1 MSTRRR
7 EDTFLGT
14 QMPTSRLE
22 FRILGPLTV
31 RVEGVALPIGGPK
44 QRALLAM
51 LLMSANRVVSRE
63 RLIGELFPAQDVESA
78 DHALRNHVSRL
89 RKVLRP
95 VATDEPRLV
104 ARPPGYLLR
113 VEPGELDL
121 DTFEQLVADA
131 REALADA
138 DPDAAA
144 ESLRAAEALWE
155 GRPLSDLEFEA
166 IMHVEVGRLE
176 EVRLAAIEERI
187 EAELALGKQLT
198 LVPELESLT
207 AEHPFRE
214 RFRAQLML
222 ALYRSGRQAE
232 GLEVYRRTRT
242 LMNDELGIEPG
253 VELQQLERAMLIQ
266 DAELNIRSN
275 GGGSSAATPLDVCPF
290 KGLASFELADAEYFF
305 GRERLVDELV
315 ARLAETPLLAVVGPS
330 GSGKS
335 SLVRAGLLP
344 ALGYEFVLI
353 RPGNEPV
360 ALLATAL
367 AGIAPGERLV
377 LAVDQFEELFAASV
391 AENERR
397 SFIDSLVEAA
407 WDADRRVLVVIA
419 LRADFFGRLAAYV
432 ELTDLVGP
440 NHALLGPMSPTELR
454 RAIQG
459 PAERTGLEVEPALID
474 ALVDEIAGE
483 TGGLPLLSTA
493 LLDLWRER
501 EDHTLTLAAY
511 ARTGGVRG
519 AIGRHAEAAFRSLSE
534 DEQQVARRML
544 LRLVAGGDG
553 EPLTRRRVTRSEL
566 DADDDERVLR
576 VLAALV
582 ERRLL
587 VVDDGTVELVHE
599 ALLERWQRLVD
610 WLEEDVQG
618 RLQHRHLTLA
628 AKEWEAGGRDQG
640 ALYRGTRLAVA
651 LDWAT
656 EHAPDLNQLERHF
669 LDESQ
674 AASLRETSRQRRTN
688 RRLRALLV
696 VTAALLA
703 LSALAAAF
711 ALEKRGQA
719 RRDATAAVAQ
729 RLGAQALIDPN
740 LDRSL
745 LLARAGMNLD
755 DSEATR
761 SNLLAAL
768 LRIPNAIGIVHQGSG
783 HILDEAL
790 GSDGRTL
797 AVRGN
802 DGNIAF
808 FDARTL
814 RPIGSPLIR
823 NSDITFYAGTS
834 PFHALAFSPDARTLA
849 VGDTTGAGVEQSAT
863 VILVGVRTHA
873 PKSGQQTSFGAIT
886 ADVMFAPDGRTFAT
900 GGVGGHT
907 SPPSEVIVIRRVRDG
922 NELARTHPIPGGRLG
937 GYTSDGR
944 FVLVAAGDGRSMLYT
959 ARTLRLARTFDVA
972 GVPAVSPAST
982 QAAFG
987 QTDGTVILLDLH
999 TGKTTRLTGRA
1010 SGNINAVSFSRDGG
1024 TVAGADQDG
1033 TISVWDVRAGALRE
1047 TLKGH
1052 SAAAQAA
1059 VFSPDGRTLY
1069 TAGYDGSVIA
1079 WDLGGARRLGEPFR
1093 FSPQLNGA
1101 STGSAMSPNGSIYA
1115 VSPRP
1120 NRVSLWDAETRAP
1133 IGPPLRGPVGS
1144 VNQIAFSP
1152 DGKLIAATGR
1162 RHPVIWDTAE
1172 RKIIRVLP
1180 VGDHGASAVSFS
1192 PDGLTVAIG
1201 RSDSIV
1207 TLYDLRTGRP
1217 TGKLVGYESISDLDF
1232 SPDGKLLAT
1241 ATRSG
1246 SAYVWDV
1253 AHQSILSSLRDGIH
1267 SLSVRF
1273 SPRDEKLVAVG
1284 LSSGKVVF
1292 WKLDPTHRFQGAW
1305 AARRL
1310 GQPLTGHNGE
1320 VDSLDFSPRGSTL
1333 VTLSGDGKLR
1343 LWDVATHRLIGAP
1356 LPASDTGGSVH
1367 FFPDGKH
1374 VLGVFASG
1382 TGIVWSVDPAA
1393 WAAKACS
1400 IAHRNLT
1407 PGEWTE
1413 FLGHRRYRD
1422 VCP

>member
-1 MSTRRR
+1 
-7 EDTFLGT
+7 
-14 QMPTSRLE
+14 
-22 FRILGPLTV
+22 
-31 RVEGVALPIGGPK
+31 
-44 QRALLAM
+44 M

-121 DTFEQLVADA
+121 DTFERLVADA

-144 ESLRAAEALWE
+144 ESLHAAEALWE
-155 GRPLSDLEFEA
+155 GRPLADLEFEA
-166 IMHVEVGRLE
+166 IMHVEVERLE
-176 EVRLAAIEERI
+176 ELRLAAIEERI
-187 EAELALGKQLT
+187 ESELALGRQLA
-198 LVPELESLT
+198 LVPELETLT
-207 AEHPFRE
+207 VEHPFRE

-253 VELQQLERAMLIQ
+253 VELQQLERAILVQ
-266 DAELNIRSN
+266 DVELDMGSN
-275 GGGSSAATPLDVCPF
+275 GGGSSAATLQDVCPF
-290 KGLASFELADAEYFF
+290 KGLAPFELADAELFF
-305 GRERLVDELV
+305 GRERLVEELA

-335 SLVRAGLLP
+335 SLVSAGLLP
-344 ALGYEFVLI
+344 TLGYESALI
-353 RPGNEPV
+353 RPGEQPV
-360 ALLATAL
+360 AQLAAAL
-367 AGIAPGERLV
+367 AAVAPGERLV

-391 AENERR
+391 AENDRR
-397 SFIDSLVEAA
+397 RFIDSLVEAA

-419 LRADFFGRLAAYV
+419 LRADFFGRLAGYV
-432 ELTDLVGP
+432 ELADVVGP
-440 NHALLGPMSPTELR
+440 NHVLLSPMSATELR

-459 PAERTGLEVEPALID
+459 PAERTGLEVEPALVD
-474 ALVDEIAGE
+474 ALVDEVAGE
-483 TGGLPLLSTA
+483 AGGLPLLSTA

-501 EDHTLTLAAY
+501 EDHSLTLGAY

-534 DEQQVARRML
+534 DEQQVARRMF

-553 EPLTRRRVTRSEL
+553 EPLTRRRVTRGEL
-566 DADDDERVLR
+566 DADEDERVRR

-599 ALLERWQRLVD
+599 ALLERWQRLAD

-618 RLQHRHLTLA
+618 RLQHRHLTVA
-628 AKEWEAGGRDQG
+628 TTEWEAAGRDPST
-640 ALYRGTRLAVA
+640 LYRGARLTGA

-674 AASLRETSRQRRTN
+674 AASVREASRQRRIN
-688 RRLRALLV
+688 RRLRGLLV
-696 VTAALLA
+696 VAVVLLA

-711 ALEKRGQA
+711 ALDKRGQA

-745 LLARAGMNLD
+745 LLAREGMHLD

-768 LRIPNAIGIVHQGSG
+768 LRIPNAIGIVHEGSG
-783 HILDEAL
+783 RILDEAL
-790 GSDGRTL
+790 SPDGRTL
-797 AVRGN
+797 AVRGD
-802 DGNIAF
+802 DGNVAL
-808 FDARTL
+808 FDTRTL
-814 RPIGSPLIR
+814 RQRGTALPG
-823 NSDITFYAGTS
+823 NSDIGLWAGAAG
-834 PFHALAFSPDARTLA
+834 PLHALAFAPDGRTLA
-849 VGDTTGAGVEQSAT
+849 VGGTAGGGPDQSAT
-863 VILVGVRTHA
+863 AVLVGLRTHA
-873 PKSGQQTSFGAIT
+873 ARTGQFTSLGGITEDVAFG
-886 ADVMFAPDGRTFAT
+886 PDGRTFAT
-900 GGVGGHT
+900 GGAVGNRYPPGEAIVVRQARTGHA
-907 SPPSEVIVIRRVRDG
+907 
-922 NELARTHPIPGGRLG
+922 LARTRPIPDARLG
-937 GYTSDGR
+937 GYTRDGR
-944 FVLVAAGDGRSMLYT
+944 FLLVAAGNRRSLFYH
-959 ARTLRLARTFDVA
+959 ARTLQLARTFDVS
-972 GVPAVSPAST
+972 GVPAVSPASDK
-982 QAAFG
+982 AAFG
-987 QTDGTVILLDLH
+987 QGDGSVILLNLH
-999 TGKTTRLTGRA
+999 TGQTKRLSGRA
-1010 SGNINAVSFSRDGG
+1010 SGSINAVAFSRDGQ
-1024 TVAGADQDG
+1024 TIASADEDG
-1033 TISVWDVRAGALRE
+1033 TISVWNVRTGTFRE

-1052 SAAAQAA
+1052 TAAAQEV

-1069 TAGYDGSVIA
+1069 TAGFDGSVIA

-1093 FSPQLNGA
+1093 FATQTTRGA
-1101 STGSAMSPNGSIYA
+1101 AGSGGSLFA

-1120 NRVSLWDAETRAP
+1120 DRVRLWRAGALTP
-1133 IGPPLRGPVGS
+1133 IGPPLRGAVGY
-1144 VNQIAFSP
+1144 VNDIAFSP
-1152 DGKLIAATGR
+1152 DGNLVAAAGD
-1162 RHPVIWDTAE
+1162 RHAVVWDTMTRE
-1172 RKIIRVLP
+1172 IVRVFP
-1180 VGDHGASAVSFS
+1180 VGDHGASSVSFS
-1192 PDGLTVAIG
+1192 PDGMTVAIG
-1201 RSDSIV
+1201 RYDTFAAV
-1207 TLYDLRTGRP
+1207 YDLRTGRQ
-1217 TGKLVGYESISDLDF
+1217 TAKLGSDFSITDLDF

-1241 ATRSG
+1241 ASLGGATYIWNVANSDIVSSLSG
-1246 SAYVWDV
+1246 SGSGVVDSA
-1253 AHQSILSSLRDGIH
+1253 
-1267 SLSVRF
+1267 VRF
-1273 SPRDEKLVAVG
+1273 SDNRLVAVG
-1284 LSSGKVVF
+1284 DTSGGVVL
-1292 WKLDPTHRFQGAW
+1292 WKLDPTHRFEGAW
-1305 AARRL
+1305 AARPV
-1310 GQPLTGHNGE
+1310 GQPLTGHNGG
-1320 VDSLDFSPRGSTL
+1320 VASLDFAPNGKTL
-1333 VTLSGDGKLR
+1333 VTLSHDGKLR
-1343 LWDVATHRLIGAP
+1343 LWDVATRKLIGAP
-1356 LPASDTGGSVH
+1356 LPGSNTGGSVH

-1374 VLGVFASG
+1374 VLGVFESG

-1407 PGEWTE
+1407 PVEWTE
-1413 FLGHRRYRD
+1413 FLGHRRYQN

>member
-1 MSTRRR
+1 M
-7 EDTFLGT
+7 
-14 QMPTSRLE
+14 QMNRLE

-31 RVEGVALPIGGPK
+31 WVDGVSVPIGGPK

-63 RLIGELFPAQDVESA
+63 RLSGELFPAQDVESA

-121 DTFEQLVADA
+121 ETFERLVADA
-131 REALADA
+131 RDVLGEG
-138 DPDAAA
+138 DPGAAA
-144 ESLRAAEALWE
+144 ESLRAAETLWN

-166 IMHVEVGRLE
+166 IMRVEVERLE
-176 EVRLAAIEERI
+176 ELRLAAIEVRI
-187 EAELALGKQLT
+187 EAELALGRQLS
-198 LVPELESLT
+198 LVPELETLT
-207 AEHPFRE
+207 VAHPFRE

-232 GLEVYRRTRT
+232 GLEVYRRTRA
-242 LMNDELGIEPG
+242 LMNDELGLEPG
-253 VELQQLERAMLIQ
+253 VELQQLERAILVQ
-266 DAELNIRSN
+266 DAGLDMRSN
-275 GGGSSAATPLDVCPF
+275 GEGSPAAALQDVCPF
-290 KGLASFELADAEYFF
+290 KGLAPFELADAEFFF

-315 ARLAETPLLAVVGPS
+315 ARLAETPLLTLVGPS

-335 SLVRAGLLP
+335 SLLRAGLLP
-344 ALGYEFVLI
+344 ALGYESVLI
-353 RPGNEPV
+353 RPGKQAV
-360 ALLATAL
+360 AQLAAAL
-367 AGIAPGERLV
+367 AAVAPGERLV

-397 SFIDSLVEAA
+397 SFIDSLAEAA

-432 ELTDLVGP
+432 ELADLVGP

-459 PAERTGLEVEPALID
+459 PAERTGLEVEPALVD
-474 ALVDEIAGE
+474 ALVDEVAGE
-483 TGGLPLLSTA
+483 AGGLPLLSTA

-501 EDHTLTLAAY
+501 EDHSLTLAAY

-534 DEQQVARRML
+534 DEQQVARRIL

-566 DADDDERVLR
+566 DADEDERVLR

-610 WLEEDVQG
+610 WLEADVQG

-628 AKEWEAGGRDQG
+628 AKEWEAAGRDPST
-640 ALYRGTRLAVA
+640 LYRGVRLAGA

-656 EHAPDLNQLERHF
+656 EHAPDLNQSERHF

-674 AASLRETSRQRRTN
+674 AASLREASRQRRTN

-696 VTAALLA
+696 VTVVLLA

-729 RLGAQALIDPN
+729 RLGAQALIDPS
-740 LDRSL
+740 LDRAL
-745 LLARAGMNLD
+745 LLAREGMNLD

-768 LRIPNAIGIVHQGSG
+768 LRIPNAIGILHQGSDR
-783 HILDEAL
+783 ILDEAL
-790 GSDGRTL
+790 SPNGRTL
-797 AVRGN
+797 AVRGD
-802 DGNIAF
+802 DGNVAF
-808 FDARTL
+808 FDTRTL
-814 RPIGSPLIR
+814 RPSGNALPG
-823 NSDITFYAGTS
+823 NSDIAFFAGIPGS
-834 PFHALAFSPDARTLA
+834 LHALDFSPDGRTLA
-849 VGDTTGAGVEQSAT
+849 VGGTTAGGVDRSAT
-863 VILVGVRTHA
+863 VDLVGLRTHA
-873 PKSGQQTSFGAIT
+873 SRTGKSSFGGIT
-886 ADVMFAPDGRTFAT
+886 ADVAFAPDGRTFAT
-900 GGVGGHT
+900 GGSGGDT
-907 SPPSEVIVIRRVRDG
+907 SPPSEVIVVRRVRTG
-922 NELARTHPIPGGRLG
+922 HAIARTRPILGGRLG
-937 GYTSDGR
+937 GYTQDGR
-944 FVLVAAGDGRSMLYT
+944 FLLVAAGERRSLLYD
-959 ARTLRLARTFDVA
+959 ARTLRLARTFDVG
-972 GVPAVSPAST
+972 GVPAVSPASDE
-982 QAAFG
+982 AAFG
-987 QTDGTVILLDLH
+987 QADGTVILVNLH
-999 TGKTTRLTGRA
+999 SGGTTTLSGRA
-1010 SGNINAVSFSRDGG
+1010 TGSINAVTFSRNGRTLASANEDG
-1024 TVAGADQDG
+1024 TV
-1033 TISVWDVRAGALRE
+1033 SVWNVPTRALRE

-1052 SAAAQAA
+1052 SAPAQEA
-1059 VFSPDGRTLY
+1059 VFSPDGRTLF
-1069 TAGYDGSVIA
+1069 TAGYDGSVIV
-1079 WDLGGARRLGEPFR
+1079 WDLGGARRLGKTFR
-1093 FSPQLNGA
+1093 YTSQA
-1101 STGSAMSPNGSIYA
+1101 DSAATGSAVDPNGSIYA

-1120 NRVSLWDAETRAP
+1120 DRVSLWNTVTRTP
-1133 IGPPLRGPVGS
+1133 TGPALRGPVGY
-1144 VNQIAFSP
+1144 VRDIAFSP
-1152 DGKLIAATGR
+1152 DGKHIAAAGS
-1162 RHPVIWDTAE
+1162 RHAVVWDTAT
-1172 RKIIRVLP
+1172 RKTIRVLP
-1180 VGDHGASAVSFS
+1180 VGDHGASSVSFS

-1201 RSDSIV
+1201 RSD
-1207 TLYDLRTGRP
+1207 TFAALYDLRTGRQ
-1217 TGKLVGYESISDLDF
+1217 TAKLGGSWSITDLDF

-1241 ATRSG
+1241 ATLSG
-1246 SAYVWDV
+1246 TVYVWDV
-1253 AHQSILSSLRDGIH
+1253 ASQNIVSSLSGAGVT
-1267 SLSVRF
+1267 LAVRF
-1273 SPRDEKLVAVG
+1273 SPRDGKLVAVG
-1284 LSSGKVVF
+1284 DSSGRVVF
-1292 WKLDPTHRFQGAW
+1292 WRLDPTHRFEGAW
-1305 AARRL
+1305 AARPI
-1310 GQPLTGHNGE
+1310 GQQLKGHNGG
-1320 VDSLDFSPRGSTL
+1320 VDSLDFAPRGSTL
-1333 VTLSGDGKLR
+1333 VTLSDDGKLR
-1343 LWDVATHRLIGAP
+1343 LWDLATRKLIGAA
-1356 LPASDTGGSVH
+1356 LQASNTGGTVH

-1374 VLGVFASG
+1374 VLGVFGSG

>member
-1 MSTRRR
+1 
-7 EDTFLGT
+7 
-14 QMPTSRLE
+14 MPTSRLE

-31 RVEGVALPIGGPK
+31 RVDGVALPIGGPK

-63 RLIGELFPAQDVESA
+63 RLIRELFPAQDVESA

-131 REALADA
+131 RESLADS

-144 ESLRAAEALWE
+144 DSLRAAEALWE

-166 IMHVEVGRLE
+166 IMHIEVGRLE

-187 EAELALGKQLT
+187 GAELALGRQRT

-232 GLEVYRRTRT
+232 GLEVYRRTRS

-253 VELQQLERAMLIQ
+253 VELQQLERAMLKQ
-266 DAELNIRSN
+266 DVELDIRSN
-275 GGGSSAATPLDVCPF
+275 GGGSSAATLLDVCPF
-290 KGLASFELADAEYFF
+290 KGLAPFELVDAEYFF

-335 SLVRAGLLP
+335 SLVRAGVLP
-344 ALGYEFVLI
+344 ALGYESVLI
-353 RPGNEPV
+353 RPGQEPV
-360 ALLATAL
+360 ALLAAAL
-367 AGIAPGERLV
+367 AEVTPGERLV
-377 LAVDQFEELFAASV
+377 LAVDQFEELFAVSV

-432 ELTDLVGP
+432 ELADLVGP

-459 PAERTGLEVEPALID
+459 PAERTGLEVEPALVD
-474 ALVDEIAGE
+474 ALVDEVAGE
-483 TGGLPLLSTA
+483 AGGLPLLSTA

-501 EDHTLTLAAY
+501 QDHSLTLAAY

-519 AIGRHAEAAFRSLSE
+519 AISRHAEAAFRSLSE
-534 DEQQVARRML
+534 DEQQVARRMF
-544 LRLVAGGDG
+544 LRLVAGGGG

-576 VLAALV
+576 VLGVLV

-610 WLEEDVQG
+610 WLEADVQG

-628 AKEWEAGGRDQG
+628 AAEWEAAGSDPS
-640 ALYRGTRLAVA
+640 ALYRGARLAGA

-674 AASLRETSRQRRTN
+674 AASVREASRQRRTN
-688 RRLRALLV
+688 RRLRALLI
-696 VTAALLA
+696 VTVALLA

-729 RLGAQALIDPN
+729 RLGAQALIDPS

-745 LLARAGMNLD
+745 LLAREGMNLD

-768 LRIPNAIGIVHQGSG
+768 LRIPNAIGIVHQGSNR
-783 HILDEAL
+783 ILDEAL
-790 GSDGRTL
+790 SPDGRTL
-797 AVRGN
+797 AVRGD
-802 DGNIAF
+802 DGNVAF
-808 FDARTL
+808 FDTRTL
-814 RPIGSPLIR
+814 RPSGTALSG
-823 NSDITFYAGTS
+823 NSDIAFRPGIPRS
-834 PFHALAFSPDARTLA
+834 LHALDFSPDGRTLA
-849 VGDTTGAGVEQSAT
+849 VGSTTGGGVDQSAT
-863 VILVGVRTHA
+863 VELIGLRTRA
-873 PKSGQQTSFGAIT
+873 SRAGKSTSFGGIA
-886 ADVMFAPDGRTFAT
+886 AEVAFAPDGRTFAT
-900 GGVGGHT
+900 GGSGGDT
-907 SPPSEVIVIRRVRDG
+907 SPPSEVIVVRRVRTG
-922 NELARTHPIPGGRLG
+922 HAIARTGPILGGRLG
-937 GYTSDGR
+937 GYTRDGR
-944 FVLVAAGDGRSMLYT
+944 FLLVAAGNGRSSLYN
-959 ARTLRLARTFDVA
+959 AYTLRRARSFDVG
-972 GVPAVSPAST
+972 GVPAVSPASDE
-982 QAAFG
+982 AAFG
-987 QTDGTVILLDLH
+987 QTDGRVVLLELH
-999 TGKTTRLTGRA
+999 TGRTTSLSGRA
-1010 SGNINAVSFSRDGG
+1010 SGRINAVTFSGDGRTLASADEDG
-1024 TVAGADQDG
+1024 TV
-1033 TISVWDVRAGALRE
+1033 SVWNVPARALRE

-1052 SAAAQAA
+1052 SAPAQEA

-1069 TAGYDGSVIA
+1069 TAGYDGSVIV
-1079 WDLGGARRLGEPFR
+1079 WDIGGARRLGNTFR
-1093 FSPQLNGA
+1093 YSSRADGA
-1101 STGSAMSPNGSIYA
+1101 ATASAVDPNGSIYA

-1120 NRVSLWDAETRAP
+1120 DRVSLWNTATRTP
-1133 IGPPLRGPVGS
+1133 TGPALRGPIGFIRA
-1144 VNQIAFSP
+1144 IAFSP
-1152 DGKLIAATGR
+1152 DDKLIAAAGPR
-1162 RHPVIWDTAE
+1162 GAVIWDTAT
-1172 RKIIRVLP
+1172 RMTIRVVP
-1180 VGDHGASAVSFS
+1180 VGGHGASTVSFS
-1192 PDGLTVAIG
+1192 PDSLTLAIA

-1207 TLYDLRTGRP
+1207 ALYDLRTGRQ
-1217 TGKLVGYESISDLDF
+1217 TGKLVGYGSITDLDF

-1241 ATRSG
+1241 ATLG
-1246 SAYVWDV
+1246 GKTFIWDV
-1253 AHQSILSSLRDGIH
+1253 AHQSILSSLASEVPAH
-1267 SLSVRF
+1267 FAVRF
-1273 SPRDEKLVAVG
+1273 SPTDGKLVAVG
-1284 LSSGKVVF
+1284 ESSGRVVF
-1292 WKLDPTHRFQGAW
+1292 WKLDPTHRFEGAW
-1305 AARRL
+1305 AARPV
-1310 GQPLTGHNGE
+1310 GQPLTGHNGG
-1320 VDSLDFSPRGSTL
+1320 VNSLDFDPRGRTL
-1333 VTLSGDGKLR
+1333 VTLSDDGKLR
-1343 LWDVATHRLIGAP
+1343 LWDVATGKLIGAA
-1356 LPASDTGGSVH
+1356 LPASNTGGSVH

-1374 VLGVFASG
+1374 VLGVFGSG
-1382 TGIVWSVDPAA
+1382 TGILWSVDPAA

-1413 FLGHRRYRD
+1413 FLGHRRYRN

>member
-1 MSTRRR
+1 
-7 EDTFLGT
+7 
-14 QMPTSRLE
+14 MPKSRLE

-31 RVEGVALPIGGPK
+31 RVDGVALPIGGPK

-51 LLMSANRVVSRE
+51 LLMNANRVVSRE

-131 REALADA
+131 REAIADA

-144 ESLRAAEALWE
+144 ESLLAAEALWE
-155 GRPLSDLEFEA
+155 GRPLSDLEFET

-187 EAELALGKQLT
+187 EAELALGRQLT

-222 ALYRSGRQAE
+222 ALYRSGRQAD

-253 VELQQLERAMLIQ
+253 VELQQLERAMLTQ
-266 DAELNIRSN
+266 DVELDIRSN
-275 GGGSSAATPLDVCPF
+275 GGASSVASLLDVCPF
-290 KGLASFELADAEYFF
+290 KGLAPFELADAEFFF

-344 ALGYEFVLI
+344 ALGYESVLI
-353 RPGNEPV
+353 RPGKEPV

-367 AGIAPGERLV
+367 AGVAPGERLV
-377 LAVDQFEELFAASV
+377 LAVDQFEELFTAPV

-432 ELTDLVGP
+432 ELADLVGP

-459 PAERTGLEVEPALID
+459 PAERTGLEVEPALVD
-474 ALVDEIAGE
+474 ALVDEVAGE
-483 TGGLPLLSTA
+483 AGGLPLLSTA

-501 EDHTLTLAAY
+501 EDHSLTLAAY

-544 LRLVAGGDG
+544 LRLVAGGDR

-566 DADDDERVLR
+566 DADEDERVR
-576 VLAALV
+576 TVLAALI

-587 VVDDGTVELVHE
+587 VVDHGTVELVHE

-618 RLQHRHLTLA
+618 RLQHRHMTLA
-628 AKEWEAGGRDQG
+628 AAEWEAGGRDPST
-640 ALYRGTRLAVA
+640 LYRGARLAGA

-674 AASLRETSRQRRTN
+674 AASVREASRERRTN

-696 VTAALLA
+696 VAVALLA

-719 RRDATAAVAQ
+719 RREATTAVAQ
-729 RLGAQALIDPN
+729 RLGAQALVDPS

-745 LLARAGMNLD
+745 LLAREGMRLD
-755 DSEATR
+755 NSEATR

-768 LRIPNAIGIVHQGSG
+768 LRIPNATGIVREGSDR
-783 HILDEAL
+783 ILDEAL
-790 GSDGRTL
+790 SDDGRTL
-797 AVRGN
+797 AVRGT
-802 DGNIAF
+802 DGNVAL
-808 FDARTL
+808 FDTHTL
-814 RPIGSPLIR
+814 RPIGAALPG
-823 NSDITFYAGTS
+823 NSDIAFYAGGVS
-834 PFHALAFSPDARTLA
+834 GSFRALAFSPDSRTLA
-849 VGDTTGAGVEQSAT
+849 VGSAT
-863 VILVGVRTHA
+863 GGGVATVVLNGVRTHA
-873 PKSGQQTSFGAIT
+873 PRTGQNTSFAGAIT
-886 ADVMFAPDGRTFAT
+886 TDVAFAPDGRTFAT
-900 GGVGGHT
+900 GGVGVH
-907 SPPSEVIVIRRVRDG
+907 SYPPSEVIVVRSAQTG
-922 NELARTHPIPGGRLG
+922 HAIAGTRPIPGGRLG

-944 FVLVAAGDGRSMLYT
+944 FVLVAAGNRRSLLLN
-959 ARTLRLARTFDVA
+959 ARTLRLVRTFDVA
-972 GVPAVSPAST
+972 GVPATSPASD

-987 QTDGTVILLDLH
+987 QTDGTVILLDLDS
-999 TGKTTRLTGRA
+999 GRTTTLSGRA
-1010 SGNINAVSFSRDGG
+1010 TGSINAVSFSHDGG
-1024 TVAGADQDG
+1024 RLASADQDG
-1033 TISVWDVRAGALRE
+1033 TISVWNVRTHALRE
-1047 TLKGH
+1047 TLTGH
-1052 SAAAQAA
+1052 SAAAQAV
-1059 VFSPDGRTLY
+1059 VFSPNGRTLY
-1069 TAGYDGSVIA
+1069 TAGYDGSVIR
-1079 WDLGGARRLGEPFR
+1079 WDLGGAGARRLGEPFR
-1093 FSPQLNGA
+1093 YSSNTCCA
-1101 STGSAMSPNGSIYA
+1101 STASAVTPSGSMFA

-1120 NRVSLWDAETRAP
+1120 DRVSLLNARTRTP
-1133 IGPPLRGPVGS
+1133 VGPALRGRLGYVTAL
-1144 VNQIAFSP
+1144 AFSP
-1152 DGKLIAATGR
+1152 DGKLIAATGTR
-1162 RHPVIWDTAE
+1162 QAVIWNTAQ

-1180 VGDHGASAVSFS
+1180 VGFPVGNGNHRAGAVSFS
-1192 PDGLTVAIG
+1192 PDGMTVAIG

-1207 TLYDLRTGRP
+1207 ALYDLRTGGQ
-1217 TGKLVGYESISDLDF
+1217 THKLVSYGSILDLDF
-1232 SPDGKLLAT
+1232 SSDGKLLAT
-1241 ATRSG
+1241 AEGG
-1246 SAYVWDV
+1246 SAFIWNV
-1253 AHQSILSSLRDGIH
+1253 AGESIVSDLKDRPP

-1273 SPRDEKLVAVG
+1273 SPSDDKLVAVG
-1284 LSSGKVVF
+1284 IFSGRVVF
-1292 WKLDPTHRFQGAW
+1292 RKLDPTHGFQGAW
-1305 AARRL
+1305 AAPRVGRS
-1310 GQPLTGHNGE
+1310 LTGHNGG
-1320 VDSLDFSPRGSTL
+1320 VVSLDFSPNGRTL
-1333 VTLSGDGKLR
+1333 VTLSDDGKLR
-1343 LWDVATHRLIGAP
+1343 LWDVATRKLIGAP
-1356 LPASDTGGSVH
+1356 LPVSNTGGSVH

-1374 VLGVFASG
+1374 VLGVFGSG
-1382 TGIVWSVDPAA
+1382 AGIVWSVDPAD
-1393 WAAKACS
+1393 WAAKACN

-1407 PGEWTE
+1407 RAEWAE
-1413 FLGHRRYRD
+1413 FLGHRRYANT
-1422 VCP
+1422 CP